1 MASVAWSVRRDNRA
15 AAEAF
20 CDPDGLDGIFRWH
33 SPAARRARLGRW
45 LALAVILGMG
55 SAAFHY
61 LRNGS
66 AALLEVIPAVPT
78 VSLPAP
84 IVAVPAEAAK
94 PIESGKSIGTEK
106 PGTALGK
113 GGPIPTEG
121 PEAPGPIALASLAAA
136 PDVPVA
142 PAPALFPEKGYC
154 LIACKRDR
162 TLYVYK
168 RDGKTWDRT
177 AAFPMA
183 IGRNAGD
190 KGDAG
195 DLRTPEGRF
204 WITGMLSGE
213 AKGKMYGP
221 LVFTLNYPRPGDA
234 AEGKTGQGI
243 WIHGVEAGKL
253 PTWTHGCL
261 SLANEDIMAL
271 SAYAD
276 VGIPVV
282 ILSDSL
288 SPDPARQADVAGMER
303 EFPSIMA
310 AHMRVSKADS
320 SAKLEL
326 LRKARDYIAK
336 EAKAFPELGM
346 QALSPAAK
354 QAILARLEKWRSDW
368 MSRSIDAYSANYD
381 PAFKDRMGRDRQS
394 FLDRKRRIFES
405 KTKIEMEIRDPRIE
419 SEGYARARISFRQEY
434 TAEGPQG
441 PQRSSELKSLRLEEG
456 PAGWLIITE

>member
-1 MASVAWSVRRDNRA
+1 MAV
-15 AAEAF
+15 
-20 CDPDGLDGIFRWH
+20 
-33 SPAARRARLGRW
+33 
-45 LALAVILGMG
+45 
-55 SAAFHY
+55 
-61 LRNGS
+61 
-66 AALLEVIPAVPT
+66 
-78 VSLPAP
+78 
-84 IVAVPAEAAK
+84 
-94 PIESGKSIGTEK
+94 
-106 PGTALGK
+106 
-113 GGPIPTEG
+113 
-121 PEAPGPIALASLAAA
+121 
-136 PDVPVA
+136 
-142 PAPALFPEKGYC
+142 
-154 LIACKRDR
+154 
-162 TLYVYK
+162 
-168 RDGKTWDRT
+168 
-177 AAFPMA
+177 
-183 IGRNAGD
+183 GRNSGD

-204 WITGMLSGE
+204 WITGILSGE

-261 SLANEDIMAL
+261 SLANEDIVAL

-282 ILSDSL
+282 ILPDSL
-288 SPDPARQADVAGMER
+288 SPDPASQADVAGMER

-310 AHMRVSKADS
+310 AHMRQSKADS

-326 LRKARDYIAK
+326 MRRARDYIAK

-346 QALSPAAK
+346 QALTPEAK
-354 QAILARLEKWRSDW
+354 LAILARLEKWRSDW

-394 FLDRKRRIFES
+394 FLERKRRIFES

>member
-1 MASVAWSVRRDNRA
+1 MHMAFVAWSVRRDNRA

-20 CDPDGLDGIFRWH
+20 RDPDHLDGIFRYD
-33 SPAARRARLGRW
+33 SPAARRARVLRW
-45 LALAVILGMG
+45 SALAAVLLIG
-55 SAAFHY
+55 SAAFVH

-66 AALLEVIPAVPT
+66 DALLHVIPAIPS
-78 VSLPAP
+78 VSLSAPVVDVPADPATP
-84 IVAVPAEAAK
+84 IV
-94 PIESGKSIGTEK
+94 
-106 PGTALGK
+106 PGPSA
-113 GGPIPTEG
+113 G
-121 PEAPGPIALASLAAA
+121 PEAPGPIALASIAAA
-136 PDVPVA
+136 PTVPAA
-142 PAPALFPEKGYC
+142 PAPALFPQKGYC

-183 IGRNAGD
+183 IGRRAGD

-282 ILSDSL
+282 ILPDSL
-288 SPDPARQADVAGMER
+288 SPDPASQADVAGMER

-310 AHMRVSKADS
+310 AHMRVSSADS
-320 SAKLEL
+320 TAKMEL
-326 LRKARDYIAK
+326 LRRARDYIAR
-336 EAKAFPELGM
+336 EAKSFPELGM
-346 QALSPAAK
+346 QALSPEAK
-354 QAILARLEKWRSDW
+354 QAILARLEKWRGDW

-394 FLDRKRRIFES
+394 FLERKRRIFES
-405 KTKIEMEIRDPRIE
+405 KTKIEMEISDPRIE